1 MLSIDDR
8 AGNVMTTVAVF
19 MIAAAILYLARGVL
33 FILLLS
39 LLFAY
44 LLEPAVALIQRHSWL
59 GEKGKSRSWAI
70 VKVYV
75 AGLLILGSLGH
86 WFGPILVG
94 QMKSLNA
101 ALPHVLNDLSTG
113 QAAAGQDAKQAAPTA
128 PEQQRIHD
136 WLARNHDAL
145 SRAFERGA
153 VSAAYATAN
162 SVWLFAVPIL
172 AIFILRDGRQMEAS
186 VIQVFGLR
194 GDQTRAKRI
203 LGKVDTMLARYV
215 RSQLAMAGLSFVFYS
230 TAMLILG
237 FPYAIAL
244 GFLGGVLEFLPAVG
258 WLASGAAMLIAGF
271 LTHAHWIWMA
281 ALLVP
286 WRLVQNYV
294 NSPRIMGNNLQLQP
308 LTVLF
313 ALMVG
318 GKVGGIAGVFLSV
331 PIAAVLRIIWLEY
344 VTPQSSPDALSQH
357 ALTHAGV

>member
-19 MIAAAILYLARGVL
+19 VIAAATLYLARGVL
-33 FILLLS
+33 FIMLLS

-44 LLEPAVALIQRHSWL
+44 LLEPAVALIQRHSRL
-59 GEKGKSRSWAI
+59 GGKSRSGAI
-70 VKVYV
+70 VQVYV
-75 AGLLILGSLGH
+75 AGFLILGSLGY
-86 WFGPILVG
+86 WFGPVLVG
-94 QMKSLNA
+94 QIKNLNA
-101 ALPHVLNDLSTG
+101 ALPHILDNLSTG
-113 QAAAGQDAKQAAPTA
+113 QEAAGQDAKQGPKAS
-128 PEQQRIHD
+128 EQQRIHD
-136 WLARNHDAL
+136 WLARNHDSL
-145 SRAFERGA
+145 SRTLERGA

-172 AIFILRDGRQMEAS
+172 AIFILRDGRELEAS
-186 VIQVFGLR
+186 ILKVLGLR
-194 GDQTRAKRI
+194 EDQQRAKRI
-203 LGKVDTMLARYV
+203 LEKVDTMLARYV

-258 WLASGAAMLIAGF
+258 WLASGAAILITGF

-294 NSPRIMGNNLQLQP
+294 NSPRIMGNSLQLQP

-318 GKVGGIAGVFLSV
+318 GKIGGIAGVFLSV
-331 PIAAVLRIIWLEY
+331 PIAAVLRIVWLES
-344 VTPQSSPDALSQH
+344 VTPESSPDALPEH
-357 ALTHAGV
+357 ALTHAEV

>member
-19 MIAAAILYLARGVL
+19 VIAAAILYLARGVL

-59 GEKGKSRSWAI
+59 GGKGKSRSGAI

-75 AGLLILGSLGH
+75 AGLLILGSLGY

-94 QMKSLNA
+94 QIKSLNA
-101 ALPHVLNDLSTG
+101 ALPHILNDLSTG
-113 QAAAGQDAKQAAPTA
+113 QPAAEQDAKQGPKA
-128 PEQQRIHD
+128 PEQQRIHG
-136 WLARNHDAL
+136 WLARNHDVL

-172 AIFILRDGRQMEAS
+172 AIFILRDGRQMENS
-186 VIQVFGLR
+186 IIQALALR
-194 GDQTRAKRI
+194 GDQTRAKGI
-203 LGKVDTMLARYV
+203 LGKVDAMLARYV

-258 WLASGAAMLIAGF
+258 WLASGAAILIAGF

-281 ALLVP
+281 ALLIP

-318 GKVGGIAGVFLSV
+318 GEVGGIGGVFLSV
-331 PIAAVLRIIWLEY
+331 PIAAVLRIVWLEC
-344 VTPQSSPDALSQH
+344 VTPESSSEALSQH